1 MLFSSSEENPRF
13 LLPSFMLFSLLI
25 QIARRKAVRCGQDI
39 YGTYACHAILCMWN
53 KCSKK

>member
-1 MLFSSSEENPRF
+1 MLFSLSEENPRF